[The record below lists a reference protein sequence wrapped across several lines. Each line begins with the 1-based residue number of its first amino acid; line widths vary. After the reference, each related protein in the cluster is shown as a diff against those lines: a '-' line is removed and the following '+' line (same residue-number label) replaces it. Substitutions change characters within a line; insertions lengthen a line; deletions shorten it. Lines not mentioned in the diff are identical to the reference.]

1 MTPRT
6 LTTLLLATL
15 AIIAAILLAMVA
27 SLVGWRVVTAILAVA
42 GTVALPLLVAGW
54 VRDEG

>member
-15 AIIAAILLAMVA
+15 VIIAAILLAMVA

-54 VRDEG
+54 VED